1 MNEEDTHARHTSTD
15 DTNVDFDCRPL
26 SDKEVVPCRIGRLG
40 EMNEG

>member
-26 SDKEVVPCRIGRLG
+26 SDEEIVPCRVCGLR